1 MRKLIA
7 IGVIAV
13 ALPLSANAGRADT
26 YQPAW
31 QVSASASQVTA
42 QEFTASGFEPATIS
56 TDRPVLGAIIDFL
69 KDIRERWGRG

>member
-7 IGVIAV
+7 IGVLAV
-13 ALPLSANAGRADT
+13 ALPITANAGRADT

-31 QVSASASQVTA
+31 EVSASVADVSA
-42 QEFTASGFEPATIS
+42 QEFTATGFEPATIS

-69 KDIRERWGRG
+69 KDLKDRWGRN